1 MTSGFVDAADPQA
14 VEAVL
19 RDALALLGA
28 DRVLET
34 LATVVPVRRGRAG
47 GLFRDPEPDQVAVGD
62 RLLRVDD
69 LGRASLQHVVGG
81 IVLAT
86 DPVMPAALPGVLAS
100 LVTRSV
106 ADQGSQDAASVVL
119 TALRDAVSAGS

>member
-1 MTSGFVDAADPQA
+1 MTGFVDAGDPHA

-19 RDALALLGA
+19 REAVALLGV

-34 LATVVPVRRGRAG
+34 LSTVVPVRRGRDG
-47 GLFRDPEPDQVAVGD
+47 GLFRSPEPDRVMVGD
-62 RLLRVDD
+62 RVLNVDEA
-69 LGRASLQHVVGG
+69 GRAALQHVVGG

-86 DPVMPAALPGVLAS
+86 DPVAPHDLPGVLAS
-100 LVTRSV
+100 LVSRSV
-106 ADQGSQDAASVVL
+106 AAQGSHDAASVVL

>member
-1 MTSGFVDAADPQA
+1 MTDFVDAADPHA
-14 VEAVL
+14 VETVL

-34 LATVVPVRRGRAG
+34 LASVVPVRRGREA
-47 GLFRDPEPDQVAVGD
+47 GLFRGAEPDQVVVGD
-62 RLLRVDD
+62 RVLHVDD
-69 LGRASLQHVVGG
+69 AGRASLQHVVGG

-100 LVTRSV
+100 LVSRCV
-106 ADQGSQDAASVVL
+106 AALGSQDAASVVL
-119 TALRDAVSAGS
+119 TSLRDAVSAGS